1 MGPKDSSTTNALL
14 MQIIVLMVKENNG
27 TSIGN
32 IFPLP
37 IPPAYSSGYVWFQTL
52 AYASLSFSLLAA
64 FGAVLGKQWLRFYK
78 LERFGRGSLEERG
91 KNRQQK
97 LQGLEAWHFDA
108 VLQMFPVLL
117 QISLLLFG
125 ISLSSYVWTQ
135 QRTITAVI
143 IATTVL
149 GCLFYAITLFASLLS
164 PVCPFQ
170 TPASF
175 TLRMAGAFMWA
186 AGVFMKKNDTNLHER
201 SMRFRSFI
209 RGIKASTSKLMERLF
224 NPSTP
229 PTDPAT
235 ESAIQWVLATSTEP
249 DKIAAAAAFIPN
261 ITWSQDSDIASHC
274 QRLRDTFMGCFENDG
289 VLRPSAE
296 VRAVACGQAL
306 NHLCLAG
313 VPIGDGPNT
322 RTASQQQ
329 RIWQQWRN
337 TILPRAFERCKALAC
352 QLPAPSGQDYKRCL
366 ADVRTALR
374 MMVAAAGD
382 GFIHPDNDSIIW
394 RGRFAW
400 NGDNRT
406 SADFHWLV
414 NCLASFSNDPTA
426 TADALLVLS
435 AMPGLGSRD
444 QTSTYLDAV
453 ISAMKS
459 DNPSRLRYAALRVVL
474 ESRMALANIN
484 NVIEDEKIRESL
496 LAKLS
501 PALLTAATCPD
512 SKFNY
517 WRDDAY
523 LRLIMVLAANEQWCR
538 RLIADRHI
546 EHCILLLN
554 NPDEGSSPFHLAA
567 VFGRVCASCP
577 GAAEPEAVAETQ
589 FSSLAKLAWQSVLD
603 LKLYDQSDCVSALPA
618 VVDFTAYWEKAIP
631 TADLKDIHKNVGLA
645 MDKLKRRNKHPQAM
659 SAMQNYYNTLT
670 RLTDSVI

>member
-1 MGPKDSSTTNALL
+1 MGPSDSSTTNALL

-37 IPPAYSSGYVWFQTL
+37 IPPAYPSGQVWFQTL

-64 FGAVLGKQWLRFYK
+64 LGAVLGKQWLRFYK

-91 KNRQQK
+91 RNRQQK

-108 VLQMFPVLL
+108 VLQLFPVLL

-175 TLRMAGAFMWA
+175 ILRMAGAFMWA
-186 AGVFMKKNDTNLHER
+186 AGVFMKKNDTDLHER

-209 RGIKASTSKLMERLF
+209 HSIKASTSKLIQRLF

-229 PTDPAT
+229 PTDPTT
-235 ESAIQWVLATSTEP
+235 EFAIQWVLATSTEP

-261 ITWSQDSDIASHC
+261 ITWSKDSNIASHY
-274 QRLRDTFMGCFENDG
+274 QRLRDTFMGCFDNDG

-306 NHLCLAG
+306 NHLCLAD
-313 VPIGDGPNT
+313 VPIGDGSNT
-322 RTASQQQ
+322 RTAPQQLK
-329 RIWQQWRN
+329 IWQQWRN
-337 TILPRAFERCKALAC
+337 IILPRAFKQCKTLAG
-352 QLPAPSGQDYKRCL
+352 QLPKPSDQDYKKCL

-382 GFIHPDNDSIIW
+382 GFIHPDKDSIIW
-394 RGRFAW
+394 RGRFTW
-400 NGDNRT
+400 SGDNRT
-406 SADFHWLV
+406 SADFHSLV

-444 QTSTYLDAV
+444 QTSTYLEAI

-459 DNPSRLRYAALRVVL
+459 GNPPRLCYAALRVVL

-501 PALLTAATCPD
+501 PALLTAAICPD
-512 SKFNY
+512 GKPNY

-523 LRLIMVLAANEQWCR
+523 LRITMVLAANEQWCR
-538 RLIADRHI
+538 RLVADRHI

-554 NPDEGSSPFHLAA
+554 NPDEGSSPFYLAV

-577 GAAEPEAVAETQ
+577 GAAAPEAVAVTQ
-589 FSSLAKLAWQSVLD
+589 FSSLAKLAWQSA
-603 LKLYDQSDCVSALPA
+603 LKLYDDSDCVSALPA
-618 VVDFTAYWEKAIP
+618 VVDFTAYWEKDIP
-631 TADLKDIHKNVGLA
+631 TADLKDIHKNVGRVIG
-645 MDKLKRRNKHPQAM
+645 KLKGQSKHLQAM

-670 RLTDSVI
+670 GLTDSVI

>member
-1 MGPKDSSTTNALL
+1 

-37 IPPAYSSGYVWFQTL
+37 IPPAYSSGQVWFQTL

-78 LERFGRGSLEERG
+78 LERLGRGSPEERG

-97 LQGLEAWHFDA
+97 LQALEAWHFDA

-135 QRTITAVI
+135 ERTMTAVI

-149 GCLFYAITLFASLLS
+149 GCLFYAITLFASFLS
-164 PVCPFQ
+164 PSFPFQ
-170 TPASF
+170 TRASF
-175 TLRMAGAFMWA
+175 ILRTASAFTWA
-186 AGVFMKKNDTNLHER
+186 ASVFMKKKDTDLHER

-209 RGIKASTSKLMERLF
+209 NSIKASISKLIQRLF

-249 DKIAAAAAFIPN
+249 DKVTAVAEFIPN
-261 ITWSQDSDIASHC
+261 ITWSKDSDIASHC

-296 VRAVACGQAL
+296 VRAMACAQAL

-313 VPIGDGPNT
+313 VPIGDGSNI
-322 RTASQQQ
+322 RTASQQL
-329 RIWQQWRN
+329 RIWQQWRSI
-337 TILPRAFERCKALAC
+337 ILPRAFEKCRALAC
-352 QLPAPSGQDYKRCL
+352 QLPTLFSRDYKRHL

-374 MMVAAAGD
+374 MMVAASGD
-382 GFIHPDNDSIIW
+382 GFIHPDDDSIIW
-394 RGRFAW
+394 RGRFTW
-400 NGDNRT
+400 NRDNRT
-406 SADFHWLV
+406 SADFHWVV
-414 NCLASFSNDPTA
+414 NCLASFSNDHTA

-444 QTSTYLDAV
+444 QTLTYLEAV

-459 DNPSRLRYAALRVVL
+459 GNPPRLRYAALRVVL
-474 ESRMALANIN
+474 ESRMALANFN

-496 LAKLS
+496 LARLS
-501 PALLTAATCPD
+501 PALLTAATSPD

-538 RLIADRHI
+538 RLVADRHI
-546 EHCILLLN
+546 KHWIVLLN
-554 NPDEGSSPFHLAA
+554 NPDEGSSSFHLAA

-577 GAAEPEAVAETQ
+577 DAAKPEEVAVTQ
-589 FSSLAKLAWQSVLD
+589 FSSLAKLAWHSIFE
-603 LKLYDQSDCVSALPA
+603 LKLYEQSDCVSALPA
-618 VVDFTAYWEKAIP
+618 VVDFTAYWEKAMS

-645 MDKLKRRNKHPQAM
+645 MDKLKRRNKHPQAI
-659 SAMQNYYNTLT
+659 SAIQNYYDMLT